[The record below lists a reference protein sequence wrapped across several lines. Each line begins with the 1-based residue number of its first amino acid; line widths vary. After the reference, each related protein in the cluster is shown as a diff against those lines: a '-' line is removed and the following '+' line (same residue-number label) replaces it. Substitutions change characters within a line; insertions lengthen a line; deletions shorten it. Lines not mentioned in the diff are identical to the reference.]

1 MRKQSCSLEEPMMRQ
16 RALLRDGLP
25 ILVSI
30 AFNDGGTNIPA
41 LSLPRREPV
50 AAKDP
55 TNVATPYCTRT
66 Y

>member
-1 MRKQSCSLEEPMMRQ
+1 MMRQ

-25 ILVSI
+25 ISVSI
-30 AFNDGGTNIPA
+30 VSNDGGDNIPA

-50 AAKDP
+50 ADNDP